1 LEVLHPV
8 LQGHILAL
16 VKKQQRKIDTL
27 ELKQQ
32 IKPAEAECTDERVK
46 TLERVNKEMK
56 K

>member
-8 LQGHILAL
+8 LQGHIVAL
-16 VKKQQRKIDTL
+16 IKKQQRKIDTL

-32 IKPAEAECTDERVK
+32 ITKPVEECTDERVK
-46 TLERVNKEMK
+46 TLERVNREMK